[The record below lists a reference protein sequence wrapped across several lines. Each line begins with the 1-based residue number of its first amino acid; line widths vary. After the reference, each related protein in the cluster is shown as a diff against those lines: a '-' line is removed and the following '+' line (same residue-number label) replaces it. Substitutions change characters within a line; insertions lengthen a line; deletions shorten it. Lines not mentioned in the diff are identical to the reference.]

1 MPHSWAEP
9 FIVGT
14 QWAVRERA
22 VYHLLPCSGTLGLP
36 EGGPWFD
43 FTQEYLLN
51 IIPEWELMAV
61 LAREINI
68 SWATDKP
75 PNLCVFTQ
83 SKFASP
89 SCPRPTRVRLSILW
103 PSHLNVQLSDH
114 WGRTRERY
122 KRHLFLPL
130 PWVTHVTSFPVT
142 WSCALPTTSPFLLQ
156 CPHPCSSCVWEPQVW
171 WRHFFSPFGC
181 LLKLLPNTHT
191 PEVTTYFGIAK
202 AVVENA
208 DSRALPETMAWDSAF
223 PPSWGTS
230 WCPRSPGQSYPNF
243 SHL

>member
-22 VYHLLPCSGTLGLP
+22 VYRLLPCSGTLGLP

-68 SWATDKP
+68 SWATDKS

-89 SCPRPTRVRLSILW
+89 SCPRSTRVRLSILW
-103 PSHLNVQLSDH
+103 PSHLRRAALRSLRQDEREIQEASLPASALSDTCH
-114 WGRTRERY
+114 
-122 KRHLFLPL
+122 FLPSHMVLCPSNYLSL
-130 PWVTHVTSFPVT
+130 PPAVPTPLSENLRYGGSISSPHLAASSNCCLIHV
-142 WSCALPTTSPFLLQ
+142 
-156 CPHPCSSCVWEPQVW
+156 
-171 WRHFFSPFGC
+171 
-181 LLKLLPNTHT
+181 LLK
-191 PEVTTYFGIAK
+191 
-202 AVVENA
+202 
-208 DSRALPETMAWDSAF
+208 
-223 PPSWGTS
+223 
-230 WCPRSPGQSYPNF
+230 
-243 SHL
+243 